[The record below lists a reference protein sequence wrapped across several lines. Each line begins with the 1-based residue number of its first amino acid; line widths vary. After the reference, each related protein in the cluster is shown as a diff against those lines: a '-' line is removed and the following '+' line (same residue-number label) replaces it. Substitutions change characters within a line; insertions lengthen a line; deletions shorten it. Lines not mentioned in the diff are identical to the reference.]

1 MSEEKRLEA
10 PARSGTSTVN
20 AGGEDIKKPVSILNN
35 WRNAKP
41 TVRKEQDNRP
51 VYYKTQLAHAS
62 NEDLEEAS
70 RPAKSEL
77 SSDSSSSI
85 PRYSSFDKYKGLNG
99 NGRSSQKLKVLTD
112 TPVDSS
118 PQKSSSASS
127 NTAVSFTVSN
137 GAKISHHRYSISAKP
152 GRSSLS
158 NSPNA
163 STDQLV
169 VKAESPSE
177 EKNSIVH
184 MPGDFIYFEPRVKSH
199 NAGNHENAVDASPQI
214 PRKEVIKPLTGP
226 QVPFMEFFQKQDD
239 KKFHI
244 LLGATGSVAT
254 IKVPLIIDKLFKI
267 YTREKVSIQL
277 IVTKPAEH
285 FLKGLKISTD
295 VKIWREEDEWSGFR
309 KLGDPVLHHELRR
322 WADIF
327 LIAPLS
333 ANSLAKIANGMCDN
347 LLTSILRD
355 WTPSTPV
362 LVAPAMNTFMY
373 INPMTKT
380 HLKILQ
386 EDAPFIT
393 VLKPVEKVLICGD
406 IGMGGMREWNDI
418 VEILRRRIAE
428 LCKANENDVDD
439 GEDDEE
445 EEDEE
450 DEEEEDDRD
459 SNRPNA
465 DRDGDEDE
473 DDDEDD
479 EDDDDDDDEDEDEY
493 EDDGEKADDTMGSRK
508 T

>member
-1 MSEEKRLEA
+1 MGEEKHVEVST
-10 PARSGTSTVN
+10 PVRSNSVD
-20 AGGEDIKKPVSILNN
+20 AGGEEIKKPVSILNN
-35 WRNAKP
+35 WRNAKS
-41 TVRKEQDNRP
+41 TVRREQDNRP
-51 VYYKTQLAHAS
+51 VYYHEKGARIS
-62 NEDLEEAS
+62 SEDFDEKRPV
-70 RPAKSEL
+70 RPAKL
-77 SSDSSSSI
+77 DISSDSSGSI
-85 PRYSSFDKYKGLNG
+85 PRYSSFDKYQSSNENSK
-99 NGRSSQKLKVLTD
+99 SSQKLKITTD

-127 NTAVSFTVSN
+127 NTAVSFTVSDA
-137 GAKISHHRYSISAKP
+137 AKIPHHRYSISAKP

-163 STDQLV
+163 STDQLAEN
-169 VKAESPSE
+169 AESPSE
-177 EKNSIVH
+177 EKNLIVH
-184 MPGDFIYFEPRVKSH
+184 MPGDFIYFESKLKS
-199 NAGNHENAVDASPQI
+199 GNGVGPSSSVDAPSQT
-214 PRKEVIKPLTGP
+214 PRKEVIKPSTGP
-226 QVPFMEFFQKQDD
+226 QVPFTEFFQKQDD

-267 YTREKVSIQL
+267 YTRERVSIQL

-285 FLKGLKISTD
+285 FLRGLKISTD

-309 KLGDPVLHHELRR
+309 KVGDPVLHHELRK

-333 ANSLAKIANGMCDN
+333 ANSLAKMANGICNN

-418 VEILRRRIAE
+418 VEILRRRITE
-428 LCKANENDVDD
+428 ICKNNESD
-439 GEDDEE
+439 GVEVE
-445 EEDEE
+445 EEDEEE
-450 DEEEEDDRD
+450 DEEEEEDDD
-459 SNRPNA
+459 EEDDQSQNQPDA
-465 DRDGDEDE
+465 DRDGEE
-473 DDDEDD
+473 D
-479 EDDDDDDDEDEDEY
+479 EDDDDDDDE
-493 EDDGEKADDTMGSRK
+493 EDDYDDDDKEGSVNEPQE